1 MKRTTLILS
10 AIISILFF
18 SANAQQVGKV
28 TPSGIG
34 YLEYLPDGYHSS
46 SADYP
51 VVISLHGIKEKGTS
65 STNPQQVM
73 RDLPRVAN
81 VGLPKYVK
89 QGKKYPFILISPQ
102 LKSQYGT
109 WPPSFIIE
117 VLAHVKKTLR
127 VDEKRI
133 YLTGLSLGGFGV
145 WKTAGVYPEVFAAIA
160 PICAGGNSLENA
172 NAIAQENVATWGFHG
187 DADKIVSYT
196 VTTRMV
202 NAINAAPRK
211 PNPLAKVTIFP
222 HMGHIIWD
230 KAYNETNVLSW
241 MLTFRNGSS
250 GGGQPKENTGSNED
264 ANKTPVA
271 NAGAD
276 RTLTLPANSVTL
288 EGKASDADGKITAYE
303 WAKVSGGSATLG
315 QTSSATLQV
324 ADLEQGEYVFRFTVK
339 DDDGAAD
346 SDEVKVHVKASEN
359 KKPVVDAGADKTTT
373 LPSNAVVLTGSVS
386 DSDGEIASV
395 RWTKVSGGDVQLS
408 GSNTTTLTASNLVAG
423 TYVFRLRAEDNEG
436 SADSDDVIVTVKE
449 TETQNTPPVANAGAD
464 RTLTLPHNSTRLQ
477 GNGRDDDGSIVS
489 YRWTQIAGPSTSING
504 YARNDA
510 EVNNLKE
517 GSYVFRLTVKDDR
530 GASGSD
536 DVRITVTKQATA
548 NNPGNGKSSEDQS
561 QEILP
566 QTSPGPVRNNGE
578 GIDYEPILDK
588 PWVTGG

>member
-1 MKRTTLILS
+1 MKRTRLIL
-10 AIISILFF
+10 AALLTILFF
-18 SANAQQVGKV
+18 SAKAQQVGKV

-65 STNPQQVM
+65 STNIQQVL

-102 LKSQYGT
+102 LKNRYGA
-109 WPPSFIIE
+109 WPPSFIME

-127 VDEKRI
+127 IDEKRI

-145 WKTAGVYPEVFAAIA
+145 WKTAGAYPEVFAAIA
-160 PICAGGNSLENA
+160 PICAGGNSLESA
-172 NAIAQENVATWGFHG
+172 NAIAKENVATWGFHG

-211 PNPLAKVTIFP
+211 PDPLAKVTIFP

-230 KAYNETNVLSW
+230 KAYHETNVLSW

-250 GGGQPKENTGSNED
+250 GGGQPTENPDSNEH
-264 ANKTPVA
+264 ANKAPVA

-276 RTLTLPANSVTL
+276 KTLTLPANSLTL
-288 EGKASDADGKITAYE
+288 EGKASDVDGKITGYE
-303 WAKVSGGSATLG
+303 WVKVSGGPATLG
-315 QTSSATLQV
+315 KTSSATLQV
-324 ADLEQGEYVFRFTVK
+324 ADLAQGEYVFRFTTT

-359 KKPVVDAGADKTTT
+359 KKPVVDAGPDKTTT
-373 LPSNAVVLTGSVS
+373 LPSNTVVLNGSVS

-395 RWTKVSGGDVQLS
+395 RWTKVSGGEAQLS
-408 GSNTTTLTASNLVAG
+408 GSNTTTLTVSNLVAG
-423 TYVFRLRAEDNEG
+423 TYVFRLRAEDNDG
-436 SADSDDVIVTVKE
+436 SANSDEITVTVKQA
-449 TETQNTPPVANAGAD
+449 ETQNTPPVANAGAD
-464 RTLTLPHNSTRLQ
+464 RTLTLPQNSTRLQ
-477 GNGRDDDGSIVS
+477 GSGRDDDGSVVS
-489 YRWTQIAGPSTSING
+489 YRWTQMAGPSATING
-504 YARNDA
+504 YARNNAD
-510 EVNNLKE
+510 VNNLEE
-517 GSYVFRLTVKDDR
+517 GSYVFRLTVTDDR
-530 GASGSD
+530 GASDSD
-536 DVRITVTKQATA
+536 DVRITVTKQTTA
-548 NNPGNGKSSEDQS
+548 NNSGNGKSSEGES

-566 QTSPGPVRNNGE
+566 QTYPGPVRNNEG
-578 GIDYEPILDK
+578 GIDYAPILDK